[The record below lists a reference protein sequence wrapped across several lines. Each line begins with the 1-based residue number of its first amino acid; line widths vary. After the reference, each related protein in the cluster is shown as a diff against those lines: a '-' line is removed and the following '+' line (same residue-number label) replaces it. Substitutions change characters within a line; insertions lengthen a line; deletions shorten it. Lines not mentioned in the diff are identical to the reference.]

1 MLRVLAVIVCVLW
14 AGSAEAAKRV
24 ALVMGVG
31 AYAHTAPLK
40 NPANDADAIAKAL
53 TRLGFEVT
61 LGKDLN
67 FADMRKTVRSFARS
81 AQGASVALFFYAGH
95 GVQVAGKN
103 YLIPTDAKLSE
114 EVDLDFSA
122 VDVDLVLRQ
131 INRAAST
138 KIIILDACR
147 DNPFRSELS
156 RSMGATRSAALGRGL
171 ARIEAAGGSMISF
184 ATDPGDVALD
194 GAGDHSPFTESLL
207 KHVET
212 PGLEINLLMQRVR
225 TDVYKG
231 TGKRQRPWT
240 STSLI
245 GEVYLAGK
253 AAPTPQAAPATP
265 APQAAAPQ
273 AAPTPTAPAS
283 PPRAQDSALEI
294 AVWNAAEAGGGVADF
309 EAYLNRYPDGAFAG
323 LARSRI
329 AKLKTE
335 QLAARPDPAPTPAQ
349 PPAPA
354 ATVPQPSPAAGSA
367 RTERALGLSRENR
380 REIQTRLALAGYD
393 PGGAD
398 GAFGRRT
405 RSAIQDWQS
414 DAGYA
419 ATGYLNADQI
429 DALLADTE
437 DDYADYLAEERRRRD
452 AANAQR
458 QRQTPIFRAQS
469 YCSMTGVT
477 GFGQGNSAEQALY
490 GAVENCVARGGIPDC
505 CINGAR
511 LTN

>member
-1 MLRVLAVIVCVLW
+1 MLRVLAVLLCVLW
-14 AGSAEAAKRV
+14 AGTADAAKRV

-114 EVDLDFSA
+114 EVDLDFAA

-171 ARIEAAGGSMISF
+171 ARIEAVGGSMISF

-194 GAGDHSPFTESLL
+194 GAGNHSPFTEALL

-253 AAPTPQAAPATP
+253 AAAPATTQP
-265 APQAAAPQ
+265 APPPPPPQTAATQEAPS
-273 AAPTPTAPAS
+273 S

-309 EAYLNRYPDGAFAG
+309 EAYLARYPGGAFAG

-329 AKLKTE
+329 AKLKANE
-335 QLAARPDPAPTPAQ
+335 LAARTDPAPEPAR
-349 PPAPA
+349 PEAPA
-354 ATVPQPSPAAGSA
+354 VTAPQPSPAVGSA
-367 RTERALGLSRENR
+367 RTERALDLSREDR
-380 REIQTRLALAGYD
+380 REIQLRLALAGYD

-405 RSAIQDWQS
+405 RSAILDWQS
-414 DAGYA
+414 DAGFA
-419 ATGYLNADQI
+419 ETGYLNADQI
-429 DALLADTE
+429 EVLLEATDE
-437 DDYADYLAEERRRRD
+437 DYADYLEEERRRD
-452 AANAQR
+452 AARA

-477 GFGQGNSAEQALY
+477 GFGQGASADQALY
-490 GAVENCVARGGIPDC
+490 GAVEDCVARGGIPDC